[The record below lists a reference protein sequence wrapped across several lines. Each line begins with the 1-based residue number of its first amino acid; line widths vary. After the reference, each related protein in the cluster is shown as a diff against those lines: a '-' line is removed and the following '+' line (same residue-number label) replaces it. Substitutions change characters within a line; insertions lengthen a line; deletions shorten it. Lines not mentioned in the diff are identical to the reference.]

1 MYCKVLLNPYQVCTV
16 KLVYESVEIE
26 SIGDIGFGGDCWD

>member
-1 MYCKVLLNPYQVCTV
+1 MQGVAQPVSGLPV

-26 SIGDIGFGGDCWD
+26 SIGDLDFGDC